1 MTILLPCLK
10 FFPLKKPF
18 NQNFIIGILG
28 GGQLGRMLIQSGIDY
43 NLSFSVLDPDAEA
56 PCKNLSDF
64 HVGKLTDYDTVLR
77 FGSAC
82 DIVTIEIENVN
93 TQALEVLSKMGK
105 HVYPQP
111 GVISLIQDKQ
121 KQKLFYRENGIPT
134 SAFVLT
140 ESKDDVKHHQEFLP
154 AVHKLGREGYDGRG
168 VQLIKTIADT
178 EKAFDAPGVLERLID
193 FEKEI
198 SVIVARNEQ
207 GEIRTYPP
215 VEMIFHPEH
224 NLVEYLFSPAQIST
238 AIKTQAD
245 SIAKKIADEL
255 KIVGIL
261 AVEMFVTRQGEV
273 LVNEIAPRPH
283 NSGHQSIEANV
294 TSQYEQH
301 LRAILGLPLG
311 ETDIVMPSAMVN
323 LLGET
328 GFSGTARYQGFEE
341 VVKISGVHVHLY
353 GKKITKPYRKMG
365 HVTIV
370 DQDVK
375 ALKEKADFVKRTLKV
390 IA

>member
-1 MTILLPCLK
+1 V
-10 FFPLKKPF
+10 KKPF
-18 NQNFIIGILG
+18 NQNFTIGILG

-43 NLSFSVLDPDAEA
+43 NLTFSVLDPDADA

-64 HVGKLTDYDTVLR
+64 HVGKLTDYETVMK

-93 TQALEVLSKMGK
+93 TQALGDLAKAGK
-105 HVYPQP
+105 RVYPQP
-111 GVISLIQDKQ
+111 DVIELIQDKR
-121 KQKLFYRENGIPT
+121 KQKTFYHDSGIPT
-134 SAFVLT
+134 AEFVLT
-140 ESKDDVKHHQEFLP
+140 ETKADVHRHPQFLP
-154 AVHKLGREGYDGRG
+154 AAHKLGKEGYDGRG
-168 VQLIKTIADT
+168 VQLIRTASDLD
-178 EKAFDAPGVLERLID
+178 KAFDAPGVLERLID

-198 SVIVARNEQ
+198 SVIVARSEL
-207 GEIRTYPP
+207 GEVKTYPP
-215 VEMIFHPEH
+215 VEMVFHPAH
-224 NLVEYLFSPAQIST
+224 NLVEYLFSPAQINHGVQ
-238 AIKTQAD
+238 AQAD
-245 SIAKKIADEL
+245 SIARKIADEL

-261 AVEMFVTRQGEV
+261 AVEMFVTREGNV

-283 NSGHQSIEANV
+283 NSGHQTIEANV

-311 ETDIVMPSAMVN
+311 ETEIVMPSAMVN
-323 LLGET
+323 LLGEP

-341 VVKISGVHVHLY
+341 VVKVSGVHVHLY
-353 GKKITKPYRKMG
+353 GKRNTKPFRKMG

-370 DQDVK
+370 DSDIK